1 MSCQNDFLENVHKFI
16 FLSNWRTVRRRK
28 PFVYSSSEQAL
39 VVYLQKTKAILYF
52 KKTWYAKIGV
62 RFIYILKIRNTH
74 SVPSGEIVYCVVDL
88 FI

>member
-28 PFVYSSSEQAL
+28 ISIGGISSE
-39 VVYLQKTKAILYF
+39 TKAILYF